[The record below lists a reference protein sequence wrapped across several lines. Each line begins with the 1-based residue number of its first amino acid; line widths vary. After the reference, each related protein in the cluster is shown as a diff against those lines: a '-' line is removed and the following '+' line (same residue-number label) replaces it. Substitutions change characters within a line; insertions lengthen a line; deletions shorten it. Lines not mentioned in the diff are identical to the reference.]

1 MALFYNLIF
10 NEAEGDEDPTDY
22 TSDDN
27 TSSGENT
34 TGSDDTSDTAGNEN
48 DNPEDSPEDYTIPDD
63 NDKQDDENQ
72 DNADEDQDTGEEDTE
87 GDNADEGTDSEEND
101 NTDIEDTDDSESNSD
116 TDAAKIKELN
126 DQIFS
131 SFTPEQ
137 LAIKD
142 EELKK
147 RYFDMYVNVQD
158 IIDRLNDIPKTEESL
173 KILEFVSNKL
183 DELAQI
189 LYSYMADTY
198 ATLSYIENEI
208 NFNKF
213 IGTLNGIDGVLE
225 DLKISISISNKKEKE

>member
-1 MALFYNLIF
+1 MALFFDLIF
-10 NEAEGDEDPTDY
+10 NEAEGEETPTDY
-22 TSDDN
+22 TTDN
-27 TSSGENT
+27 DTSGGEST
-34 TGSDDTSDTAGNEN
+34 TGSDDTDAN

-63 NDKQDDENQ
+63 DEKQDDENQ
-72 DNADEDQDTGEEDTE
+72 DNTGEDQDTEEDTE
-87 GDNADEGTDSEEND
+87 GDGGDEGTDSEEND
-101 NTDIEDTDDSESNSD
+101 DTNTEDTDDSEPDPD

-142 EELKK
+142 EELKN
-147 RYFDMYVNVQD
+147 RYFNMYVNVQD

-189 LYSYMADTY
+189 LYSYITDTY
-198 ATLSYIENEI
+198 TTLSYIENEI

-213 IGTLNGIDGVLE
+213 IGTLNGIDGVLA
-225 DLKISISISNKKEKE
+225 DLKINVSKKNKKK